1 MAYDDPV
8 RTTTSELLLH
18 PVRLRIVLTLGSER
32 LTTAGIAE
40 RLPDV
45 PQATLYR
52 QISVLAE
59 AGMLKV
65 VAERRVRGSIERTYA
80 LVAEAVQ
87 IDADAIASMTPDEH
101 MRGFITFVGSLV
113 HSLAVYLDEPTSK
126 PARDGLSYRQAAIW
140 LSETERRHLVKQL
153 GEVLAPYLAQIS
165 APERQRILLNTILI
179 PGSERRR

>member
-1 MAYDDPV
+1 MAYDCVV
-8 RTTTSELLLH
+8 RTPTSELLLH
-18 PVRLRIVLTLGSER
+18 PVRLRIVLALGSEH
-32 LTTAGIAE
+32 LTTSGIAE

-52 QISVLAE
+52 QVSVLTE
-59 AGMLKV
+59 AGLFKV

-87 IDADAIASMTPDEH
+87 IEADDVASMTTDEH

-113 HSLAVYLDEPTSK
+113 HSLTVYLDEPTSK

-140 LSETERRHLVKQL
+140 LSETERRHLMKQL
-153 GEVLAPYLAQIS
+153 GDVLAPYLAQIP

-179 PGSERRR
+179 PGNERRR